1 MGRVQRNAGAFYAP
15 LVALAPVEIA
25 EPAPRTQRRPVHRGR
40 AFAAVKTAMNSPA
53 GTLLAAHQDAAATA
67 HPMAVGAL
75 LWGRGFFPA
84 PASPAQATHQV
95 II

>member
-1 MGRVQRNAGAFYAP
+1 M
-15 LVALAPVEIA
+15 LAPERVIMLQQMQF
-25 EPAPRTQRRPVHRGR
+25 RSV
-40 AFAAVKTAMNSPA
+40 AAVKTAMNSPA

-95 II
+95 VII